1 MSLKQIFLTP
11 FFSVN
16 LFPKVHGRF
25 QKFLVCSS
33 IYGLHAHFHL
43 IVCISHDPQMEV
55 EKEMEEQFVAVQSA
69 LAQVPTSRINNEE
82 AVKIH
87 EMSQVCILASLRSVI
102 PDIC

>member
-1 MSLKQIFLTP
+1 
-11 FFSVN
+11 
-16 LFPKVHGRF
+16 
-25 QKFLVCSS
+25 
-33 IYGLHAHFHL
+33 
-43 IVCISHDPQMEV
+43 MEV